1 MQLEKLAE
9 LSRAAENA
17 AAAFQASLLPDSPRA
32 IDAAF
37 HQRKNHYPY
46 FGFVDVAV
54 EDSRFVMFV
63 GNDDLVALTYFW
75 FGASAYEPT
84 SLRVWHER
92 ARQARCIL
100 DIGAFTGVY
109 SLAAASVS
117 PHAQIFAFEPVRR
130 TYGRL
135 LLNVQANRFTK
146 KIRPVNMGASSG
158 EGIAMIR
165 QFRQEN
171 ILGNGASI
179 LDKAI
184 STVSA
189 DEQINLTA
197 IDAFVAANGIAP
209 DLIKMDVEGA
219 ELLALEGMK
228 ATLAARRATMLI
240 EVTPGT
246 FKEVAL
252 VMRNAGYRIQ
262 LVDDAGAGVRE
273 CPAAITAVCNILV
286 TPGG

>member
-1 MQLEKLAE
+1 MRIEKLDDLNRVAE
-9 LSRAAENA
+9 DA
-17 AAAFQASLLPDSPRA
+17 AAAFRASLAPDAPRA

-37 HQRKNHYPY
+37 HQKKNQFPY

-54 EDSRFVMFV
+54 EGSRFVMFV

-75 FGASAYEPT
+75 YGASAYERT

-92 ARQARCIL
+92 ARTARCIL

-109 SLAAASVS
+109 SLAAAAVN
-117 PHAQIFAFEPVRR
+117 PEAQIFAFEPVRR

-146 KIRPVNMGASSG
+146 AIRPVNMGASSG
-158 EGIAMIR
+158 EGTAMIR

-179 LDKAI
+179 LDKGI
-184 STVSA
+184 PTVSA

-240 EVTPGT
+240 EVTPAT
-246 FKEVAL
+246 FREVAA
-252 VMRNAGYRIQ
+252 VMRRAGYRMQ
-262 LVDDAGAGVRE
+262 VVDDAGGGLRE
-273 CPAAITAVCNILV
+273 CPETVTAVCNLLV
-286 TPGG
+286 APLR

>member
-1 MQLEKLAE
+1 MRIEKLVE
-9 LSRAAENA
+9 LSRAAEDA
-17 AAAFQASLLPDSPRA
+17 AAAFQASLAPDAPRA

-37 HQRKNHYPY
+37 HQKKNQFPY

-54 EDSRFVMFV
+54 EDSQFVMFV

-75 FGASAYEPT
+75 YGASAYERT
-84 SLRVWHER
+84 SLRVWHEH

-109 SLAAASVS
+109 SLAAAAVN
-117 PHAQIFAFEPVRR
+117 PQAQIFAFEPVRR

-146 KIRPVNMGASSG
+146 AIRPVNMGASSG
-158 EGIAMIR
+158 EGTAMIR

-184 STVSA
+184 PTVSA

-219 ELLALEGMK
+219 ELLVLAGMK
-228 ATLAARRATMLI
+228 ETLAARRATMLV

-246 FKEVAL
+246 FKEVASL
-252 VMRNAGYRIQ
+252 LRSAGYGFQ
-262 LVDDAGAGVRE
+262 LVDDEGGGLRD
-273 CPAAITAVCNILV
+273 CPEAVTSVCNLLAA
-286 TPGG
+286 PLP